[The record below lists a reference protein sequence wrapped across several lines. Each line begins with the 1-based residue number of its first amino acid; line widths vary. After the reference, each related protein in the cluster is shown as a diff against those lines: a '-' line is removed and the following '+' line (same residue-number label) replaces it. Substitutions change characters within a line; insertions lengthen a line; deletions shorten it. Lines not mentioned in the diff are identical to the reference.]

1 MSNLRAI
8 RKELAVAE
16 WATPAEQQDF
26 AARAARLGSDI
37 GKLLPLLLPEKGVSV
52 DRRKA
57 RLQAFAEVIARGAD
71 PQLFAPMYKAALQG
85 DDALR
90 RVMIPWLGKCND
102 PHHHDQVVK
111 QMKSGSGSVRRFSAA
126 LLQHAGGRTALAALK
141 ASLAQGGWTDRREAM
156 EVAMEL
162 GGHHAIDAVADVLQ
176 KGPTEEKLAALK
188 LLGNQRYVKAALRD
202 ARIAILPALDDPSL
216 QVVAAGIAAYGEV
229 AAPDEFFEVLAPY
242 LRHADRRLQRTA
254 LQAMEGF
261 PGPRTVAELARIWRR
276 ADPDVRLAI
285 LGVLRNIGDDDVLPL
300 MVEALGDAAL
310 QVRNAAL
317 EATIAL
323 GRGGRIDT
331 TRMLL
336 WLLRATDVNVRRLA
350 VDIVR
355 EVGDPLGEL
364 WPRLLELLRDE
375 DWWVREQVVEALVVM
390 AGEDLTRHIVGYL
403 EDEKDVVRR
412 YAVEVLLRLKDP
424 RSLGALVRVAAKDED
439 WWVRERAVECA
450 GAIGDDSVLPHL
462 VKLAEAEPSLIP
474 SVLTAVRSIRS
485 PRALKFVARVLRHED
500 ADLRHDAL
508 EAARELDDRRIA
520 PYVEPLLDD
529 PDPRVRV
536 ASRTL
541 LTGWNARFASDV
553 DEDAVAQ
560 RLHGLERML
569 WWMTKKGGD
578 DLFLVADRPPTM
590 KRLGELVP
598 VSERALSADEV
609 EAIVR
614 SFLTPGQ
621 LATFEGLQD
630 IDCSLP
636 IKSLDLR
643 FRANVYRQA
652 TGWAAVFRRIRQE
665 QWDIDD
671 LGLPQLAKE
680 LCELPHGLVLIGGPT
695 GSGKSTTLAAM
706 IKHINARFGK
716 HIITIEDPIEVV
728 HEGER
733 SRVTQREVGTHTSSF
748 PQALRSTL
756 REDPDVIL
764 VGEMRD
770 VHTIAFAL
778 TAAET
783 GHLVLATLHTVS
795 ADASVDRLIDAF
807 PAGQQQQVRAMLSQ
821 TLRAVICQQLL
832 RRIDGEGRVVAAEVM
847 INSDAVSNII
857 RKGRCYQIPSVITT
871 SREMGMQSMDDAL
884 LALLDRDLIRP
895 REAYIKARDKKLFEP
910 LLASTTQTGEA
921 LAPVVAPAQIGVAV
935 SRAGAPTPR
944 QGPHIARPGRSTPGR
959 SAPTPAGPD
968 AGSSVPWTDEH

>member
-1 MSNLRAI
+1 MSSLRAI
-8 RKELAVAE
+8 RKEFTQADWPGV
-16 WATPAEQQDF
+16 AEQQDF
-26 AARAARLGSDI
+26 VARAARLGAEIS
-37 GKLLPLLLPEKGVSV
+37 KLLPLLQPEKGVSIE
-52 DRRKA
+52 RRKA
-57 RLQAFAEVIARGAD
+57 RLKAFGDIIARAAD
-71 PQLFAPMYKAALQG
+71 PQLFAPMYKAAIQG

-90 RVMIPWLGKCND
+90 RVMIPLLGKCND
-102 PHHHDQVVK
+102 PHHHEQVVR

-126 LLQHAGGRTALAALK
+126 LLQHAGGRTALGALK
-141 ASLAQGGWTDRREAM
+141 VSLGQGGWGDRREAM

-162 GGHHAIDAVADVLQ
+162 GGHHAIDAVGGVLLR
-176 KGPTEEKLAALK
+176 GPTEEKLAALL

-202 ARIAILPALDDPSL
+202 ARAAILPALDDPSL
-216 QVVAAGIAAYGEV
+216 QVVAAGIAAYGAV
-229 AAPDEFFEVLAPY
+229 AARDEFFEVLSPY

-254 LQAMEGF
+254 LQAMVGF
-261 PGPRTVAELARIWRR
+261 PGPRTVAELARVWRR
-276 ADPDVRLAI
+276 ADSDVRLAV
-285 LGVLRNIGDDDVLPL
+285 LGVLRSIGDDDVLPL
-300 MVEALGDAAL
+300 MVEALGDTTL

-323 GRGGRIDT
+323 GQGGRIDT

-336 WLLRATDVNVRRLA
+336 WLLRASDVNVRRLA

-375 DWWVREQVVEALVVM
+375 DWWVREQVVEALVSM
-390 AGEDLTRHIVGYL
+390 AGEDLTRHVVGYL

-424 RSLGALVRVAAKDED
+424 RSLGALVRVAAADED

-450 GAIGDDSVLPHL
+450 GAIGDEKVVPHL

-474 SVLTAVRSIRS
+474 SVLTAVRSIGS

-500 ADLRHDAL
+500 ADLRC
-508 EAARELDDRRIA
+508 EAVKAAGELDDRRIA
-520 PYVEPLLDD
+520 GYVEPLLEDAD
-529 PDPRVRV
+529 ARVRV
-536 ASRTL
+536 AARAL
-541 LTGWNARFASDV
+541 LSGWNARFASDGD
-553 DEDAVAQ
+553 DEAVAQ

-578 DLFLVADRPPTM
+578 DLFLVAGRRPTM

-598 VSERALSADEV
+598 VSERELSAEDV
-609 EAIVR
+609 EAVVR
-614 SFLTPGQ
+614 SFLTPSQ
-621 LATFEGLQD
+621 LETFEGLED
-630 IDCSLP
+630 VDCSLP
-636 IKSLDLR
+636 IQSLDLR
-643 FRANVYRQA
+643 FRVNVYRQA

-733 SRVTQREVGTHTSSF
+733 ARVTQREVGTHTKSF
-748 PQALRSTL
+748 SQALRSTL

-770 VHTIAFAL
+770 VQTIGFAL

-807 PAGQQQQVRAMLSQ
+807 PPGQQQQVRAMLSQ

-832 RRIDGEGRVVAAEVM
+832 RRTDGEGRVVAAEVM
-847 INSDAVSNII
+847 INSDAVANII

-884 LALLDRDLIRP
+884 LALLDRGLIQP
-895 REAYIKARDKKLFEP
+895 REAYIKGRDKKLFEA
-910 LLASTTQTGEA
+910 LLASSTQTGEEPLPA
-921 LAPVVAPAQIGVAV
+921 AAPAQLGVQKSRPAAAV
-935 SRAGAPTPR
+935 PR
-944 QGPHIARPGRSTPGR
+944 PGPHIARPHPGR
-959 SAPTPAGPD
+959 PAPQPAGPG
-968 AGSSVPWTDEH
+968 AGSAVPWTDEH